1 MCGITGFWG
10 FGGLRSDELLG
21 VASKMCSAIQH
32 RGPDDTGYWHEKSQG
47 LVLGHKRLAIQDLS
61 SAGRQPMQS
70 KKQRFV
76 IIFNGE
82 IYNHLELRLELSTL
96 RGFEDPKKYDWKGY
110 SDTETLLEAFE
121 TWGIKTTL
129 KKIVGM
135 FALVLWDR
143 REQSLF
149 LACDRMGEKPLYF
162 GWKEKV
168 FLFGSELKSVK
179 QHPLFDKQINR
190 DALSLYLRFNY
201 IPAPHTIF
209 KGIFKL
215 KPGTFIRLSIDEKEN
230 QVIKTQEYWSLE
242 KEAIR
247 GKEQPFLGSQTE
259 MVECLERLLRDSVKG
274 QMIGDVSIGA
284 FLSGG
289 IDSSTIAALM
299 QDQSSK
305 PINTF
310 SIGFNEK
317 DFNEAIF
324 SKKVSKILGTDHTE
338 LYLSANDALDIL
350 PKLPDLYDEPFSD
363 PSQLH
368 FFGFSVNK

>member
-1 MCGITGFWG
+1 M
-10 FGGLRSDELLG
+10 
-21 VASKMCSAIQH
+21 
-32 RGPDDTGYWHEKSQG
+32 
-47 LVLGHKRLAIQDLS
+47 
-61 SAGRQPMQS
+61 
-70 KKQRFV
+70 
-76 IIFNGE
+76 
-82 IYNHLELRLELSTL
+82 
-96 RGFEDPKKYDWKGY
+96 
-110 SDTETLLEAFE
+110 
-121 TWGIKTTL
+121 
-129 KKIVGM
+129 
-135 FALVLWDR
+135 
-143 REQSLF
+143 
-149 LACDRMGEKPLYF
+149 
-162 GWKEKV
+162 
-168 FLFGSELKSVK
+168 
-179 QHPLFDKQINR
+179 
-190 DALSLYLRFNY
+190 
-201 IPAPHTIF
+201 
-209 KGIFKL
+209 
-215 KPGTFIRLSIDEKEN
+215 KPGTFARLSIDEKEN

-363 PSQLH
+363 PSQLPTFLVSSLTSKH
-368 FFGFSVNK
+368 VKVALSGDGETSYSGDIIDTLLLSIYGILLLRFIAYKAFIRFVYFFNFSELSKCNDQTL